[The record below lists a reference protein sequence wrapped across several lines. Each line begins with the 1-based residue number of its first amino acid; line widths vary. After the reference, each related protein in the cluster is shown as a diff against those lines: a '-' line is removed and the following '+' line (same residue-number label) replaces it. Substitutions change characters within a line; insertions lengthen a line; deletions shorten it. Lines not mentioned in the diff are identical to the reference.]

1 MLGLQLSLTLFQ
13 GSQSSHWLSF
23 PSLCRV
29 CPCGCLSRIK
39 TGCVTLGQLLTL
51 SGYRESEWGGGEV
64 CWKPSPGGG
73 GGTRPSSLNTQG
85 SRTTNLPLLGSGNA
99 ENFLVF
105 IWFSF
110 KCFQRQ
116 PSCST
121 TVPRKLVHVGRSL
134 PENEV
139 ICSFFIFCCLSPS
152 ARVNRPLQSLPAYTR
167 PAAGV
172 GRAGG
177 GRGEGQDPRGA
188 ASAPGAPSPPP
199 PPAPT
204 RDFPGPARKVS
215 SREAARAPPRP
226 ARQTITVNNA
236 PLST

>member
-1 MLGLQLSLTLFQ
+1 MADLCQV
-13 GSQSSHWLSF
+13 SSPLWAS
-23 PSLCRV
+23 V
-29 CPCGCLSRIK
+29 CP
-39 TGCVTLGQLLTL
+39 
-51 SGYRESEWGGGEV
+51 
-64 CWKPSPGGG
+64 
-73 GGTRPSSLNTQG
+73 
-85 SRTTNLPLLGSGNA
+85 PLLGSGNA

-139 ICSFFIFCCLSPS
+139 ICSFFYFLLPLSFSTSPPAS
-152 ARVNRPLQSLPAYTR
+152 AVSPGAHTPRGGARP
-167 PAAGV
+167 
-172 GRAGG
+172 GRRGG
-177 GRGEGQDPRGA
+177 GRRGEGQDPRRGRVC
-188 ASAPGAPSPPP
+188 PGVAPSPPRPHPP

-215 SREAARAPPRP
+215 SREAARAPARP